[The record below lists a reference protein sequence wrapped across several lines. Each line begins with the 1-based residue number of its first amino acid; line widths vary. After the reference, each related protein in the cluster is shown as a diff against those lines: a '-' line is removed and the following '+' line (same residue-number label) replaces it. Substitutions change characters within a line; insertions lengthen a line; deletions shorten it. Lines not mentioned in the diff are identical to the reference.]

1 MVMLR
6 LLYMLSLLT
15 LLTLP
20 AIASAQ
26 KTLSAGVDRTL
37 VEQGDIIQLTVTANF
52 QTVTAGPDFSQLEPD
67 FEVLGVTASS
77 QLRVIN
83 GQFTATTQWD
93 AQIIAKR
100 LGILTLPVFDVEG
113 AQSKTL
119 SIEVSAPSQPQA
131 DYQISFLEAQVDQAE
146 PYLQSQVIFTLRYYH
161 LGSLIRGSINPPQF
175 DQALSERLRNQH
187 SFERRV
193 NGRIYR
199 VYEWVY
205 ALYPQRSGEW
215 VIPAQ
220 TFEGQLLHN
229 RQIRLVNEQTQPI
242 HLKVK
247 PIPASYPV
255 DAVWLPA
262 KSLQLDEQW
271 GAISDNLR
279 VGDTLNRQIRLQVN
293 GLRVSQLPDPV
304 WPQETGLRLYADP
317 IQQNEHLL
325 EQSIQSIKIQDT
337 VAVIQQ
343 EGELTS
349 RAITV
354 PWWNTTTDQ
363 LEMAQLPARRFTALP
378 NVTSFQSVEA
388 DGFIQPNAPP
398 TLWMGL
404 TALFAILW
412 LLTLGLLLRQRYL
425 TSASPGLVNAT
436 GDVSPSF
443 APTNTVFQYDGA
455 ALYHRIQRWLA
466 EHYDIQDW
474 RRLHSSHP
482 RLYALMQDFERQLF
496 AAETTSLTKPSV
508 DKDQLQHE
516 LNAFRPA
523 PSSKTQ
529 PSDTLKPLYPDR

>member
-6 LLYMLSLLT
+6 LLYTLSLLT
-15 LLTLP
+15 LLALP
-20 AIASAQ
+20 GLASAQ

-113 AQSKTL
+113 AQSKSV

-131 DYQISFLEAQVDQAE
+131 DYQISFLEAQVDQTE

-215 VIPAQ
+215 IIPAQ

-325 EQSIQSIKIQDT
+325 DQSIQSIKIQDT

-349 RAITV
+349 RAISL

-363 LEMAQLPARRFTALP
+363 LETAQLPARSFTILP
-378 NVTSFQSVEA
+378 SVAPFQSVEA
-388 DGFIQPNAPP
+388 DALVQENAPP
-398 TLWMGL
+398 MLWMGL

-412 LLTLGLLLRQRYL
+412 LLTLGLLLRQRYFI
-425 TSASPGLVNAT
+425 SASPGLVNAT
-436 GDVSPSF
+436 VDAPPSF

-455 ALYHRIQRWLA
+455 ALYQGIQRWLV
-466 EHYDIQDW
+466 EHYHIQDW
-474 RRLHSSHP
+474 RSLHGTHP

-496 AAETTSLTKPSV
+496 AAETTSPAKPLV

-516 LNAFRPA
+516 LNAFRPPINTPTA
-523 PSSKTQ
+523 LSP
-529 PSDTLKPLYPDR
+529 LKPLYPTRD